1 MKLIIILYFSLLLVQ
16 VVMLIL
22 ALLVRKNAGTA
33 YLPML
38 ILVTVHFVLDCLD
51 SFGPDK
57 PLGWLRVQDL
67 KVFLSLLLIAWQ
79 AKRWHVF
86 DQRPVLFRVLLG
98 FCLGGWVTQQVLLL
112 TGVTVFNVFFIL
124 GCILIVLLC
133 IEALNRN
140 MIQIRG
146 SMLRNP
152 IFLFCTAMI
161 FYFLFIG
168 LLELFSIMPLEFSP
182 NTLLGAGYLYLT
194 LGILTGIIYIR
205 AILCIPPK
213 DKYYSY

>member
-1 MKLIIILYFSLLLVQ
+1 MNLTTILYFSLLIIQ
-16 VVMLIL
+16 VITLIL
-22 ALLVRKNAGTA
+22 ALSVRKKAGTL

-38 ILVTVHFVLDCLD
+38 ILVAVLLLLDCLD

-57 PLGWLRVQDL
+57 PLGRIRVQDL

-86 DQRPVLFRVLLG
+86 DQRPVFFKVFLG
-98 FCLGGWVTQQVLLL
+98 FAFAGWITQQVLLL
-112 TGVTVFNVFFIL
+112 SGVTVYNGFFIL
-124 GCILIVLLC
+124 ACFLIVLLC

-140 MIQIRG
+140 MIQNRG
-146 SMLRNP
+146 SMIMNP

-161 FYFLFIG
+161 FYFLFFG
-168 LLELFSIMPLEFSP
+168 LLELFSLMPLEFTQT
-182 NTLLGAGYLYLT
+182 TLLGAGYLYLG
-194 LGILTGIIYIR
+194 LGILTGIILIL

-213 DKYYSY
+213 NKYYSY

>member
-1 MKLIIILYFSLLLVQ
+1 MKLIPILYFSLLIIQ

-22 ALLVRKNAGTA
+22 ALAVRKNAGTA

-38 ILVTVHFVLDCLD
+38 ILVTVHFALDCLD

-98 FCLGGWVTQQVLLL
+98 FCLGGWIIQQVLLL
-112 TGVTVFNVFFIL
+112 TGVTIFNAFFIL
-124 GCILIVLLC
+124 ACFLIVLLC

-140 MIQIRG
+140 MIHIRG

-168 LLELFSIMPLEFSP
+168 LLDLFTNMPLEFSP
-182 NTLLGAGYLYLT
+182 NTILGAGYLYLT